1 MVSSMFT
8 YTTTIFSL
16 FFDVVSDPFQLEA
29 NVRVNARFIRLGAVK
44 NTPRNDTNKRSLS
57 IDNLHQGAAA
67 ISLAP
72 IDSTSHVS
80 GASHGFGD
88 HLLIEIVGVLALVPL
103 DERNGGCSEDGWG
116 SAGIHLVGGLGVHLS
131 PARDQCGGAGFV
143 QSGGIRRDII
153 WQASRLNEVVE
164 LDGFP
169 DFNESDVVAH
179 LLFAVASP
187 FWVNDDFLDLVAF
200 HRGPRTREAVTA
212 DHDVVVHAAF
222 ARDDAVSRSDD
233 PFGVD
238 DGRAAN
244 VLLTAKHPVVV
255 FKAHLIWVSALHSSD
270 ASYDPLL
277 QLIKLLIVE
286 SFAALLRRSCRNQ
299 GGETQNNQAIH
310 NQC

>member
-1 MVSSMFT
+1 
-8 YTTTIFSL
+8 
-16 FFDVVSDPFQLEA
+16 
-29 NVRVNARFIRLGAVK
+29 LGAS
-44 NTPRNDTNKRSLS
+44 NTPRNDTNEGSLAV
-57 IDNLHQGAAA
+57 DDLHQGAAA

-103 DERNGGCSEDGWG
+103 YERNGGCSEDSWR
-116 SAGIHLVGGLGVHLS
+116 SAGIHLVGSLGVHLS

-143 QSGGIRRDII
+143 QSGGIRRNII

-169 DFNESDVVAH
+169 DFNEGDVVTPY
-179 LLFAVASP
+179 LVFAVAGP
-187 FWVNDDFLDLVAF
+187 FWVNDDSLDLVAF

-222 ARDDAVSRSDD
+222 ALDEAVSRSDD

-244 VLLTAKHPVVV
+244 VPLTADIQS
-255 FKAHLIWVSALHSSD
+255 LYSRL
-270 ASYDPLL
+270 
-277 QLIKLLIVE
+277 
-286 SFAALLRRSCRNQ
+286 
-299 GGETQNNQAIH
+299 T
-310 NQC
+310 